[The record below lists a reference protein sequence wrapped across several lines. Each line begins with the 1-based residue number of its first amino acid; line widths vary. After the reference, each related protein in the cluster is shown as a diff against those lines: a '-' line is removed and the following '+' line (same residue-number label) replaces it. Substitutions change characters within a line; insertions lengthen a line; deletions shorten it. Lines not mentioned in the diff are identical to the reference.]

1 MEITNHKGGVC
12 MLIKLKPV
20 FMNRIWGGRNLETFH
35 YTLPS
40 GNVGEAW
47 CVSAHEAGSTY
58 VEGGEHNG
66 KTLREVYCHNRELFA
81 NDPHD
86 EFPILIKILDAQQ
99 DLSIQI
105 HPDDLYAKQH
115 EESYGKTEC
124 WYVLNT
130 NGDNQL
136 ILGHSGD
143 TSTILNAIQTKRWND
158 VLRYHPIQKGDFFF
172 VPAGTIHA
180 ICKGSVIYEVQQSS
194 DITYRLY
201 DYERLENGKL
211 RELHEQKSLD
221 VLKPFDEAKVKTREV
236 LYQDEMFEH
245 HRLVDCAYFEVN
257 HYIFHKEKHI
267 TIKNDTYLLCSVFY
281 GTCTIAGETFTHGD
295 HFICTSQLK
304 SIEVKGT
311 GELFVTSVKF

>member
-1 MEITNHKGGVC
+1 

-20 FMNRIWGGRNLETFH
+20 LMRRIWGGRKLETFN

-40 GNVGEAW
+40 GNIGEAW
-47 CVSAHEAGSTY
+47 CVSGHEAGSTC
-58 VEGGEHNG
+58 VVGGGYSG
-66 KTLREVYCHNRELFA
+66 KTLREVYHYNRELFA

-105 HPDDLYAKQH
+105 HPDDFYAKQY
-115 EESYGKTEC
+115 EQSYGKTEC
-124 WYVLNT
+124 WYVLDT
-130 NGDNQL
+130 NYDNQL
-136 ILGHSGD
+136 ILGHVGNKNAVS
-143 TSTILNAIQTKRWND
+143 NAIKTRKWND
-158 VLRYHPIQKGDFFF
+158 VLSYHSIQKGDFFF

-194 DITYRLY
+194 DVTYRLY

-221 VLKPFDEAKVKTREV
+221 VLKPFDETRVKTRKV
-236 LYQDEMFEH
+236 IYKDEIFEH
-245 HRLVDCAYFEVN
+245 HRLVDCQYFEVN
-257 HYIFHKEKHI
+257 HYIFHRAKCI
-267 TIKNDTYLLCSVFY
+267 TIQNDTYLLCSVFY
-281 GTCTIAGETFTHGD
+281 GDCIIGGETFTHGE

-304 SIEVKGT
+304 EIEIEGT
-311 GELFVTSVKF
+311 GELFITSVKF